1 MLHFGTATITVHAVD
16 ALKNQRCRPCRGEDA
31 PLGEAAARK
40 LLAQVPQWS
49 MEKDAAAI
57 ARAFTFKN
65 YLRTMAFANAVAYIA
80 QQEDHHPQMTLTY
93 RACEVRWTTHAV
105 GGLSENDFICAAK
118 VDALLG

>member
-1 MLHFGTATITVHAVD
+1 MLRYRTITVHTVD
-16 ALKNQRCRPCRGEDA
+16 ALKNQRCRPCRGETA
-31 PLGEAAARK
+31 PLGEAAARE
-40 LLAQVPQWS
+40 LLARVPQWS
-49 MEKDAAAI
+49 MEKGAAAI
-57 ARAFTFKN
+57 ARTFTFKN

-93 RACEVRWTTHAV
+93 RTCEVRWTTHAV